1 MAYGWNGCGMGV
13 QVNGS
18 NGAIGLS
25 SKYSRNTELRRV
37 EDNDIYRLAK
47 ILDENSC
54 WRKLMSIIPKG
65 MDVQAC
71 SGAGCLNFPAEIKK
85 GFKYTAQDVFQI
97 DEAANRLPPDQSK
110 SQMMID
116 EWKTSGKL
124 NERPTVGVL
133 LQLLVQAELFSA
145 ADFVALDFLNGKYD
159 YVCLKLTKLKK
170 VYPLTSLESTPA
182 RPVDGPGA
190 LISLELLEEE
200 MEVDNEGLSLKYQ
213 SSTATLGADAQGSVG
228 LNLDNFEKDIV
239 RRDKSVP
246 QPSGNTPP
254 IAPPRRQQRSTTN
267 SNFATLTGTGTTSTT
282 IPNVPNLTILNP
294 SEQIQEPV
302 LQPRPMNIPD
312 LSILISNSGDLRAT
326 VSDNP
331 SNRTSSTDPP
341 NIPQITLLIDN
352 SGDVNSRPNHAPAK
366 ASTATTSTAS
376 SNNLPMISALNISK
390 GSRETL
396 RPESRSSSSSLSK
409 DDDDDN
415 DGEEDGEEEYPDAF
429 LPNLSNSEQ
438 QSSNND
444 SSLTTVTGTSGDN
457 SFELTNDSSS
467 TSNDDYAC
475 NIPDLSELQQ

>member
-1 MAYGWNGCGMGV
+1 MAYGWNGCGMDV

-18 NGAIGLS
+18 NGSIGLS
-25 SKYSRNTELRRV
+25 SKYSRSTELRRV

-71 SGAGCLNFPAEIKK
+71 SGAGNLNFPAEIQK
-85 GFKYTAQDVFQI
+85 GFKYSAQNVSQI
-97 DEAANRLPPDQSK
+97 DEAASRLSPDQSK

-145 ADFVALDFLNGKYD
+145 ADFVALDFLN
-159 YVCLKLTKLKK
+159 
-170 VYPLTSLESTPA
+170 ESTPV
-182 RPVDGPGA
+182 RPIDGPA
-190 LISLELLEEE
+190 APISLELPDDD
-200 MEVDNEGLSLKYQ
+200 MEVDNDGLNLRYQ
-213 SSTATLGADAQGSVG
+213 LSTASVGGGAQGSVG
-228 LNLDNFEKDIV
+228 LNLDTFEKDMV

-246 QPSGNTPP
+246 QSSGNVRPLV
-254 IAPPRRQQRSTTN
+254 PPRRQPRNNTSSSST
-267 SNFATLTGTGTTSTT
+267 AGTRTMSAT

-294 SEQIQEPV
+294 SEQIQEQV
-302 LQPRPMNIPD
+302 LQPRPPNIPD
-312 LSILISNSGDLRAT
+312 LSILVANSGDSGAT
-326 VSDNP
+326 LSDNT
-331 SNRTSSTDPP
+331 SNRSNSTDST
-341 NIPQITLLIDN
+341 NIPRITLLIDN
-352 SGDVNSRPNHAPAK
+352 SADLSSRSNHDAAK
-366 ASTATTSTAS
+366 APTATTSIAT
-376 SNNLPMISALNISK
+376 SNNLPMISALNINNDS
-390 GSRETL
+390 GETL

-409 DDDDDN
+409 DDDDDI
-415 DGEEDGEEEYPDAF
+415 DGDEDVEEEYPDAF
-429 LPNLSNSEQ
+429 LPNLCNLEQ
-438 QSSNND
+438 QNSNND